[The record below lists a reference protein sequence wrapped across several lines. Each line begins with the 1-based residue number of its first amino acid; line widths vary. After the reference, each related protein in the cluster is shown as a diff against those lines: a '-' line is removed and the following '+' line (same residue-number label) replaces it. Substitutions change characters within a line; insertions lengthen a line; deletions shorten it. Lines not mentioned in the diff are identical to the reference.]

1 MDVAGSTRSERTID
15 RRGVPSLTTRLC
27 AVEGGAKGV
36 YDEVGMNVD
45 HEELVKKPTQ
55 GLSKSNRPWKTN
67 KQRCH
72 SMLPMSRPMHPS
84 TRTEPHI
91 PRPRVV
97 KTDPASLLV
106 SA

>member
-72 SMLPMSRPMHPS
+72 SMLQMSRPH
-84 TRTEPHI
+84 
-91 PRPRVV
+91 
-97 KTDPASLLV
+97 ASFDED
-106 SA
+106 